1 MTAPSAPDASAALLA
16 RHVDDGTQ
24 LNASLG
30 QPLTRREARAAERH
44 AYPEAKRDLPADFG
58 AGIAPAFGAGIVPAR
73 PLTRREVRAAER
85 AAQPDADTQADEATE
100 PAAYV
105 EGPASVVAAPAPVVG
120 PAPIASAS
128 SDTAPTPPP
137 PARQPAVRLAPRAH
151 AHAARHV
158 DLQAARRSRR
168 RVAATASA
176 ASIGLVSSLIF
187 AVPANALT
195 PHDFVTTDVH
205 GRTAAQILAVSSRVG
220 MREVQ
225 RDSSVAAALS
235 GIVASQDGVKSAT
248 AATVIA
254 AALQAGGPRQSIVQ
268 TALSYLGDPYVLG
281 GSDHTGIDCSGL
293 TMQAYASVGIHLVH
307 LVSAQDAV
315 GTVIAASAAQ
325 PGDLVVFDSD
335 EHVGIYLGGG
345 LIIHAPDVGRPVE
358 IEPVSAWDGT
368 PHHFTRI
375 LSS

>member
-128 SDTAPTPPP
+128 SDTAPTPP

-307 LVSAQDAV
+307 LVSAQNAV
-315 GTVIAASAAQ
+315 GAVVQQSEAK
-325 PGDLVVFDSD
+325 PGDLVVFDD
-335 EHVGIYLGGG
+335 NEHIGIYLGANL
-345 LIIHAPDVGRPVE
+345 LIAAPEEGRPVNVE
-358 IEPVSAWDGT
+358 QVWTGI

-375 LSS
+375 LPAGD